1 MKKNPF
7 IIVGVWALIITTVVL
22 AAWQWNIHTATQ
34 KAQEYVAKMRSFMP
48 ESQSAVLEQRSDNT
62 MPVLSMAGTDF
73 VGILEV
79 PSANCTLPVSADW
92 GQSSQFPCRFAGSL
106 YDGSLQLGS
115 TTQAGQFDFYRQ
127 LSVGDSLFFTDMTG
141 NRYGYAITDIC
152 YRQHADSET
161 LGSKDADL
169 TIFIKNIYGFDYI
182 ILFCDAQK

>member
-7 IIVGVWALIITTVVL
+7 IIAGVCLLLITTVVL
-22 AAWQWNIHTATQ
+22 AAWQWNIHTAT
-34 KAQEYVAKMRSFMP
+34 KKSQEYVASLRSAMP
-48 ESQSAVLEQRSDNT
+48 ESQSALLEQRSDSA
-62 MPVLSMAGTDF
+62 MPALFMDGTDF
-73 VGILEV
+73 IGILELPGV
-79 PSANCTLPVSADW
+79 NCALPVSADW
-92 GQSSQFPCRFAGSL
+92 GQSSKFPCRFSGSL

-141 NRYGYAITDIC
+141 GRYGYAIADIC

-161 LGSKDADL
+161 LNSKAADL

-182 ILFCDAQK
+182 ILFCNTQK